1 PAMGHGQP
9 RPAARRPRHGQPRP
23 TPANVRL
30 LGRGQP
36 RPLQRPSFSAFSS
49 RAAAGTIGVGT
60 ASGMAYRSFKDI
72 LGETSLERKCRFL
85 FGLCLL
91 VLITGSFWW
100 YGRSTEELVYT
111 TTRSTG
117 RHLVDAIM
125 LHYHWK
131 TLEADQKYTSLIETL
146 GRTLQSEPYSWRMLA
161 PEASPAERSG
171 YTRLDAA
178 VLDYFRSRP
187 APPPAGTATGAE
199 STPAGRPQPEY
210 REFRTADNS
219 EYHYYQ
225 PVRARKSCLI
235 CHEYKGPAAATTAE
249 SEPAQP
255 RPRLAENDLMAVV
268 KVVMPD
274 LATQKAINWNRAILL
289 ATAIITVFLAM
300 LAAYAI
306 VRYVIVKPLEHLRD
320 VSDEVRRGNVQ
331 ARAEIHTA
339 DEFEELGVAF
349 NRMLRG
355 LVESQDELR
364 RVNADL
370 DGKVD
375 ELAQAN
381 MHLYE
386 MNRLKSDF
394 LATMSHELRT
404 PLNSII
410 GFSDVLGSITA
421 LDEKQQR
428 YVQNIRS
435 SGRMLLEMIND
446 ILDLAKIE
454 AGKMEVRPSTFRLE
468 SVVSAQCDMARPL
481 AERKKID
488 LAFEIGPGLE
498 SVEQDQAK
506 VQQVL
511 ANLLSNAVKFTPE
524 GGRIDVRARLD
535 EPRDGLPDAFLLE
548 VADTGV
554 GIAEEERQTIFEK
567 FRQGRVF
574 RTGDDAMT
582 REISGTGLG
591 LSIVRELCRLLGGDV
606 AVESQLG
613 RGSRFTLRL
622 PTRLTGGQQEAP
634 AEEPAPP
641 ADAVTV

>member
-1 PAMGHGQP
+1 
-9 RPAARRPRHGQPRP
+9 
-23 TPANVRL
+23 
-30 LGRGQP
+30 
-36 RPLQRPSFSAFSS
+36 
-49 RAAAGTIGVGT
+49 
-60 ASGMAYRSFKDI
+60 MAYQTFKDI

-100 YGRSTEELVYT
+100 YGSSTESLVYA

-125 LHYHWK
+125 LQYHWK
-131 TLEADQKYTSLIETL
+131 TLEPEQQYASAIEFL
-146 GRTLQSEPYSWRMLA
+146 SRTLQSEQYQSWLLTPDALPDERGKYS
-161 PEASPAERSG
+161 
-171 YTRLDAA
+171 RLDAA
-178 VLDYFRSRP
+178 VLTYFKDRSPGSNSPGSSARP
-187 APPPAGTATGAE
+187 TG
-199 STPAGRPQPEY
+199 EY
-210 REFRTADNS
+210 REFRTADNA

-225 PVRARKSCLI
+225 PIRWRSSCAGCHKYRGVIGDAAVGPDAEPAAGQPAVRARVL
-235 CHEYKGPAAATTAE
+235 
-249 SEPAQP
+249 
-255 RPRLAENDLMAVV
+255 LADNDLMAVV

-274 LATQKAINWNRAILL
+274 SATRKAINWNRAILA
-289 ATAIITVFLAM
+289 ATAIMTVFLAM

-320 VSDEVRRGNVQ
+320 VADEVRRGNVQ

-355 LVESQDELR
+355 LVDSQEDLRKANGSLDE
-364 RVNADL
+364 
-370 DGKVD
+370 KVD

-381 MHLYE
+381 LHLYE

-410 GFSDVLGSITA
+410 GFSDVLGSIES
-421 LDEKQQR
+421 LDDRQKR

-454 AGKMEVRPSTFRLE
+454 AGKMEVRPSVFRLE
-468 SVVSAQCDMARPL
+468 SIVSAQCDMVRPL
-481 AERKKID
+481 AERKRID
-488 LAFEIGPGLE
+488 LAFDIGPGLE
-498 SVEQDQAK
+498 QLEQDPAK
-506 VQQVL
+506 VQQIL

-524 GGRIDVRARLD
+524 GGRIDVRARMA
-535 EPRDGLPDAFLLE
+535 EGLPASAADLVLD
-548 VADTGV
+548 VIDTGV
-554 GIAEEERQTIFEK
+554 GIADEEQQAIFEK

-574 RTGDDAMT
+574 QTGDDAMT
-582 REISGTGLG
+582 REFSGTGLG

-613 RGSRFTLRL
+613 RGSRFTVRL
-622 PTRLTGGQQEAP
+622 PVRLSSRELGSQAGQGPMARNDLVTG
-634 AEEPAPP
+634 PP
-641 ADAVTV
+641 AFETATSSRDVA

>member
-1 PAMGHGQP
+1 
-9 RPAARRPRHGQPRP
+9 
-23 TPANVRL
+23 
-30 LGRGQP
+30 
-36 RPLQRPSFSAFSS
+36 
-49 RAAAGTIGVGT
+49 
-60 ASGMAYRSFKDI
+60 MAYRTFKDI
-72 LGETSLERKCRFL
+72 LGGTSLERKCRFL

-100 YGRSTEELVYT
+100 YGSSTEELVYT

-125 LHYHWK
+125 LHHHWK
-131 TLEADQKYTSLIETL
+131 ALEADQKYTSLIETL
-146 GRTLQSEPYSWRMLA
+146 GRTLQTEPYSWRMLA
-161 PEASPAERSG
+161 PDAAPEERSG

-178 VLDYFRSRP
+178 VLDYFRDRP
-187 APPPAGTATGAE
+187 GPAADGAAPPAGQ
-199 STPAGRPQPEY
+199 RQPDEY

-235 CHEYKGPAAATTAE
+235 CHEYRGSTGTAVATAE
-249 SEPAQP
+249 AGGP

-274 LATQKAINWNRAILL
+274 MATQKAINWNRAILL

-355 LVESQDELR
+355 LVDSQEELR
-364 RVNADL
+364 KVNSSL

-410 GFSDVLGSITA
+410 GFSDVLGSIA
-421 LDEKQQR
+421 SLDEKQLR
-428 YVQNIRS
+428 YVQNIRT

-488 LAFEIGPGLE
+488 LEFTIGPGLDAI
-498 SVEQDQAK
+498 EQDQAK
-506 VQQVL
+506 VQQIL

-524 GGRIDVRARLD
+524 GGRIDVRARLEESQGD
-535 EPRDGLPDAFLLE
+535 PADQFLLE
-548 VADTGV
+548 VEDTGV
-554 GIAEEERQTIFEK
+554 GIAEDERVAIFEK

-574 RTGDDAMT
+574 QTGDDAMT

-591 LSIVRELCRLLGGDV
+591 LSIVRELCRLLGGDIS
-606 AVESQLG
+606 VESQLG
-613 RGSRFTLRL
+613 RGSRFTVRL
-622 PTRLTGGQQEAP
+622 PTSLSAGQQNVP
-634 AEEPAPP
+634 SLGVTPDPVS
-641 ADAVTV
+641 AVAV

>member
-1 PAMGHGQP
+1 MMGEI
-9 RPAARRPRHGQPRP
+9 RRHGLP
-23 TPANVRL
+23 N
-30 LGRGQP
+30 
-36 RPLQRPSFSAFSS
+36 LQRHPGRDEP
-49 RAAAGTIGVGT
+49 RA
-60 ASGMAYRSFKDI
+60 
-72 LGETSLERKCRFL
+72 E
-85 FGLCLL
+85 

-100 YGRSTEELVYT
+100 YGSSTEELVYT

-125 LHYHWK
+125 LHHHWK
-131 TLEADQKYTSLIETL
+131 ALEADQKYTSLIETL
-146 GRTLQSEPYSWRMLA
+146 GRTLQTEPYSWRMLA
-161 PEASPAERSG
+161 PDAAPEERSG

-178 VLDYFRSRP
+178 VLDYFRDRP
-187 APPPAGTATGAE
+187 GPAADGAAPPAGQ
-199 STPAGRPQPEY
+199 RQPGEY

-235 CHEYKGPAAATTAE
+235 CHEYRGSTGTAVAGAE
-249 SEPAQP
+249 AGAS

-274 LATQKAINWNRAILL
+274 MATQKAINWNRAILL

-355 LVESQDELR
+355 LVDSQQELR
-364 RVNADL
+364 KVNSSL

-410 GFSDVLGSITA
+410 GFSDVLGSIA
-421 LDEKQQR
+421 SLDEKQLR
-428 YVQNIRS
+428 YVQNIRT

-488 LAFEIGPGLE
+488 LEFTIGPGLDGI
-498 SVEQDQAK
+498 EQDQAK
-506 VQQVL
+506 VQQIL

-524 GGRIDVRARLD
+524 GGRIDVRARLEESQGD
-535 EPRDGLPDAFLLE
+535 PAAQFLLE
-548 VADTGV
+548 VEDTGV
-554 GIAEEERQTIFEK
+554 GIAEDERVAIFEK

-574 RTGDDAMT
+574 QTGDDAMT

-591 LSIVRELCRLLGGDV
+591 LSIVRELCRLLGGDIS
-606 AVESQLG
+606 VESQLG
-613 RGSRFTLRL
+613 RGSRFTVRL
-622 PTRLTGGQQEAP
+622 PTSLSAGHPHVPSGTP
-634 AEEPAPP
+634 DPVS
-641 ADAVTV
+641 AVAV

>member
-1 PAMGHGQP
+1 
-9 RPAARRPRHGQPRP
+9 
-23 TPANVRL
+23 
-30 LGRGQP
+30 
-36 RPLQRPSFSAFSS
+36 
-49 RAAAGTIGVGT
+49 
-60 ASGMAYRSFKDI
+60 MAYRTFKDI
-72 LGETSLERKCRFL
+72 LGGTSLERKCRFL

-146 GRTLQSEPYSWRMLA
+146 GRTLQSEPYSWRLLA
-161 PEASPAERSG
+161 PEALPAERSG

-187 APPPAGTATGAE
+187 AAPAAGTASATE
-199 STPAGRPQPEY
+199 STPVGRPQPEY

-235 CHEYKGPAAATTAE
+235 CHEYRGPAGGAAADGD
-249 SEPAQP
+249 SGQP

-355 LVESQDELR
+355 LVESQEELR
-364 RVNADL
+364 RVNSDL

-488 LAFEIGPGLE
+488 LEFEIGQGLE
-498 SVEQDQAK
+498 AVEQDQAK

-535 EPRDGLPDAFLLE
+535 EPREGRPTDLLLE

-554 GIAEEERQTIFEK
+554 GIAEEERQAIFEK

-591 LSIVRELCRLLGGDV
+591 LSIVRELCRLLGGDIS
-606 AVESQLG
+606 VESQLG
-613 RGSRFTLRL
+613 RGSLFTVRL
-622 PTRLTGGQQEAP
+622 PSRLSAAQDDA
-634 AEEPAPP
+634 AAVPAPGTTDP
-641 ADAVTV
+641 IDAVTV